1 MSQDEPTVS
10 VPAGFRAVRR
20 PDEFW
25 EKVAQGIWEPATVRV
40 LETVLTP
47 ASTHID
53 VGAWIGP
60 TVLLA
65 ATRADHVLAFEPDP
79 VAYAELDRNVA
90 LNPDLAS
97 RVDLRREALFDRSSV
112 MRMASNSDH
121 LGDSGA
127 SLIHRDVTR
136 RETVNV
142 PTLDARQVAAEPA
155 FAACDLIKIDIEGA
169 EYVVVPRLAQWLR
182 LRQPVLLLGLHGYP
196 IYERFTW
203 APKWLAKQLRRLI
216 TLTLRLHIAVR
227 LWTHRYWY
235 LPDDC
240 WTVGNDSWA
249 PRQAGLHPA
258 TVRERWMI
266 LTRVR
271 DIDVL
276 MSPRSIPEFGNGAVG
291 IRRGR

>member
-1 MSQDEPTVS
+1 MLEDEQTITI
-10 VPAGFRAVRR
+10 PAGFQAFWR

-79 VAYAELDRNVA
+79 VAYAELERNVA

-97 RVDLRREALFDRSSV
+97 RVDLRREALFDRGSV

-121 LGDSGA
+121 LGDSGT
-127 SLIHRDVTR
+127 SLVHRDVTR

-142 PTLDARQVAAEPA
+142 RTLDARQVAAEPA

-169 EYVVVPRLAQWLR
+169 EYVAVPRLAQWLR
-182 LRQPVLLLGLHGYP
+182 RRQPVLLLGLHGYP
-196 IYERFTW
+196 LYERFTW
-203 APKWLAKQLRRLI
+203 APNWLAKQSELD
-216 TLTLRLHIAVR
+216 
-227 LWTHRYWY
+227 
-235 LPDDC
+235 P
-240 WTVGNDSWA
+240 
-249 PRQAGLHPA
+249 
-258 TVRERWMI
+258 
-266 LTRVR
+266 
-271 DIDVL
+271 
-276 MSPRSIPEFGNGAVG
+276 
-291 IRRGR
+291 